1 MLIKLIYISKIYL
14 NQSTNSRE
22 KVEIKELK
30 NVKAFIG
37 N

>member
-22 KVEIKELK
+22 KVEINKLK
-30 NVKAFIG
+30 SAKASID